1 MCGKKDPRRNA
12 SRDPNV
18 HVFPRSSIT
27 WVARIL
33 MTPFVVV
40 LLMAPIVLRN
50 LVSNLAARLVVIVAA
65 TTGFVAVLSGLT
77 KARTIEPAVAGV
89 T

>member
-1 MCGKKDPRRNA
+1 
-12 SRDPNV
+12 
-18 HVFPRSSIT
+18 
-27 WVARIL
+27 

-40 LLMAPIVLRN
+40 LLMAPIVLCN

-77 KARTIEPAVAGV
+77 RARTIELAVAGA

>member
-1 MCGKKDPRRNA
+1 
-12 SRDPNV
+12 
-18 HVFPRSSIT
+18 
-27 WVARIL
+27 

-40 LLMAPIVLRN
+40 LVMAPVVICN
-50 LVSNLAARLVVIVAA
+50 LVSSLTARLVVVVTA

-77 KARTIEPAVAGV
+77 RAKTIELAVAGA